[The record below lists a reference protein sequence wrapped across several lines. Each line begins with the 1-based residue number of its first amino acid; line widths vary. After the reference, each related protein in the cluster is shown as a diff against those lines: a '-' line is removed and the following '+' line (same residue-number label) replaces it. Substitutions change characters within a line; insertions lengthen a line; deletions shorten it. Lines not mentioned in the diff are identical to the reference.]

1 MSAIVQK
8 FEHSLALIFFETGME
23 TDLLQPVATAEFS
36 KFASILNEA
45 L

>member
-1 MSAIVQK
+1 MSSIVQK

-36 KFASILNEA
+36 KFTDKLSAA